1 MKYLITGGAG
11 FVGGHLSEALLIK
24 GHSVTVIDDLSTGSL
39 ENIKPLMKNPKFH
52 FVIETIL
59 NTNIMDRLVSECDIV
74 IHLAAAVGVD
84 LIIKDP
90 IQVMETNVNG
100 TEVVLK
106 TAARYRKK
114 VMIASTSEVYGKGTI
129 GDQKSFAETDD
140 RLLGPTTKSRWIYAC
155 SKSLDEFLGLAYH
168 KKYDLPVVI
177 FRFFNTVGPR
187 QTGQYGMVIPRF
199 VKAALGGEP
208 IRVFGDGTQSRCFC
222 NVSDVVRAVILLSQ
236 NPKAVGEIFNIGS
249 TEEISIMDL
258 AKRVKKIAKSKSA
271 IETIEYDK
279 AYEPGFED
287 TQRRVPN
294 TAKIYKFINWKPKKN
309 LDQTLLEVVK
319 YYKSKQ
325 SKES

>member
-11 FVGGHLSEALLIK
+11 FIGGHLAEALLTK
-24 GHSVTVIDDLSTGSL
+24 GHQVAVIDDLSTGSL
-39 ENIKPLMKNPKFH
+39 ENIKPLIKNPKFH

-59 NTNIMDRLVSECDIV
+59 NTAIMDRLVSECDIV
-74 IHLAAAVGVD
+74 VHLAAAVGVD

-114 VMIASTSEVYGKGTI
+114 VMIASTSEVYGKGTVE
-129 GDQKSFAETDD
+129 GQKNFTETDD

-155 SKSLDEFLGLAYH
+155 SKSLDEFMGLAYC
-168 KKYDLPVVI
+168 KKYDLPIVI

-187 QTGQYGMVIPRF
+187 QIGQYGMVIPRF
-199 VKAALGGEP
+199 IKSALAGEP

-236 NPKAVGEIFNIGS
+236 NPKAVGEVFNIGS

-258 AKRVKKIAKSKSA
+258 AKKVKKMAKSRSA
-271 IETIEYDK
+271 IEIIAYDK

-294 TAKIYKFINWKPKKN
+294 ILKIYKFIGWKPRKN
-309 LDQTLLEVVK
+309 LDQTLLEVIK
-319 YYKSKQ
+319 YYKNRQ
-325 SKES
+325 KEV